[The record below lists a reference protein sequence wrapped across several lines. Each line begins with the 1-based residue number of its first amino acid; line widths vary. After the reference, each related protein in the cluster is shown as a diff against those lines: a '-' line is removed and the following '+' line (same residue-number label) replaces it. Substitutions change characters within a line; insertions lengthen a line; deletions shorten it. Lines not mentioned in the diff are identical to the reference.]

1 MTYSA
6 EVLADSP
13 LAYYRLGEAS
23 GTTMTDSSGNGRNGT
38 YSGGVTLGVAGLL
51 TGDANT
57 AADFNGSTQ
66 YGDITD
72 GAWMDVTTVTLEAWI
87 KPDDLSALRFIV
99 ARDLGNFDGDNGR
112 FWHLRV
118 TSDGKPELIFWA
130 SDGGSAQFVTG
141 PTALTVGTRYHLAGT
156 YDGSVGRLYVN
167 GSQVATAS
175 ASGAIPILPNAAVI
189 RVAGSPPGGQFFDG
203 VIDEVA
209 IYSGALSATRIAVHY
224 AAGASASLYMPDVQV
239 EIAFNAGVRTAAAD
253 RVWTDVS
260 TYAELDRGVDIDAWR
275 ADEFSTC
282 DANTLR
288 LTLDNRDG
296 RFTPGRAASPYYPNV
311 KIGRPIRVTAT
322 PVGGSAS
329 VRFVGFID
337 EWPLEWD
344 GSDQNAYSQVAA
356 TSRLARLGN
365 DRKLRSI
372 VEEEILLDSPLA
384 YYPLSEA
391 AGATSAAD
399 ASGSPS
405 PASLVQKGSG
415 AAVTFGTATGPST
428 DGLTA
433 ASLTGGKHLGLT
445 SPTALATE
453 VSGITIECFLNTS
466 GSNDQVMEAW
476 TPIDAESVQSAADI
490 AIDGSGRVTSSG
502 GTIVGPTVADGLT
515 HHAAVSVT
523 AAGSYVLYSDGA
535 SAGSGTL
542 SIGSPVSLSVGA
554 NPFGG
559 NAFVGTLAHAAIF
572 NSAVSASRIA
582 AHADA
587 GRTGFAGETPGAR
600 FARYASYAGIPAAE
614 VDADAGTSPMAHI
627 DTTDKTVLE
636 LLRTVETTE
645 GGVLFDGRDGTLEFR
660 SRSSRYLA
668 ASAFTLSVTS
678 QQVEAGMSPKLDRS
692 AIQNDVT
699 ATLADGTVTARA
711 TNATSVSDYGTKGDD
726 LELATTDTT
735 EPHSAAWW
743 RVNTYAEPT
752 SRVPALAV
760 EILALD
766 AATQALVLAAEP
778 GTRFTVTGL
787 PSQAASSTG
796 DYFVEG
802 ASESVSPE
810 SYVVTF
816 NVSDATPYV
825 NTLVLDSATR
835 GLLDTN
841 RLAY

>member
-1 MTYSA
+1 VSYSS
-6 EVLADSP
+6 EVLADAP
-13 LAYYRLGEAS
+13 WGFWEQAETS
-23 GTTMTDSSGNGRNGT
+23 GTNLNDSTANNRDMTITGSGHALAQTGPATALKAIHWPADAGSYAKTADSHQTSPATLEGWLYLTATPSGRTPVLCCQATDG
-38 YSGGVTLGVAGLL
+38 S
-51 TGDANT
+51 
-57 AADFNGSTQ
+57 GST
-66 YGDITD
+66 DKNVTVESD
-72 GAWMDVTTVTLEAWI
+72 GKLRFQTTSGTLVTPSALSLNAWHHIVCSVGAAGMKIRVDKVTLESN
-87 KPDDLSALRFIV
+87 PSFT
-99 ARDLGNFDGDNGR
+99 
-112 FWHLRV
+112 
-118 TSDGKPELIFWA
+118 TSYTGKPQWFQVHKGDA
-130 SDGGSAQFVTG
+130 TQGGSGA
-141 PTALTVGTRYHLAGT
+141 
-156 YDGSVGRLYVN
+156 N
-167 GSQVATAS
+167 GA
-175 ASGAIPILPNAAVI
+175 I
-189 RVAGSPPGGQFFDG
+189 RVAAPAFYTSQLSDARTDAHYDG
-203 VIDEVA
+203 AE
-209 IYSGALSATRIAVHY
+209 SGTP
-224 AAGASASLYMPDVQV
+224 SLYMPDVQV
-239 EIAFNAGVRTAAAD
+239 EIAFNAGVRTAAAS

-260 TYAELDRGVDIDAWR
+260 DYAELDRGVDIDAWR

-296 RFTPGRAASPYYPNV
+296 RFTPGRAASPYYPNI

-344 GSDQNAYSQVAA
+344 GSDQNAYAQVAA

-372 VEEEILLDSPLA
+372 VEEEILLDTPLA

-453 VSGITIECFLNTS
+453 ASGITIECFLNTS

-476 TPIDAESVQSAADI
+476 APLDAESVQSAADI

-515 HHAAVSVT
+515 HHAAATVS
-523 AAGSYVLYSDGA
+523 AAGSYVLYADGV

-554 NPFGG
+554 NAFGG

-572 NSAVSASRIA
+572 NRAVSASRIA

-660 SRSSRYLA
+660 SRSSRYTA
-668 ASAFTLSVTS
+668 TSAFTLSVTS
-678 QQVEAGMSPKLDRS
+678 QQVETGLSPKLDRS

-699 ATLADGTVTARA
+699 ATLADSTVTARA
-711 TNATSVSDYGTKGDD
+711 TNATSVNDYGTKGDD
-726 LELATTDTT
+726 IELATTDAN

-825 NTLVLDSATR
+825 STLVLDSATR